1 MKEKDPKKID
11 NELNRW
17 KNLCEHLLGPID
29 EIVLEEADQLLAAAE
44 IDTETLKKTMYRKLS
59 EQARSLRA
67 RGEALPALLEEALE
81 DLRPEWA
88 PARDEDELR
97 NQARS
102 KLATLRTPT
111 MGLPGTMQLSFAYRN
126 KRDLSESDKQFL
138 DQIAKKLEE
147 QTKNRREKE

>member
-29 EIVLEEADQLLAAAE
+29 EIDLEEADQLLAAAE
-44 IDTETLKKTMYRKLS
+44 IDTEILKGSMYTRLS
-59 EQARSLRA
+59 KQARSLRA

-88 PARDEDELR
+88 PARNEEELR
-97 NQARS
+97 KQARS
-102 KLATLRTPT
+102 KLAAIRKPT
-111 MGLPGTMQLSFAYRN
+111 MSLPVTMHLSFAYRN
-126 KRDLSESDKQFL
+126 KRDLSEPDKQFL
-138 DQIAKKLEE
+138 DRIAKKLEE
-147 QTKNRREKE
+147 RTKHSGEKE